1 MNTFPIHSTFTTR
14 ESEPIVSFRGSA
26 GRLMVPGNN
35 TCGGFALFG
44 STDTR
49 GADKAATEH
58 GIEILGPE
66 PAVHGD
72 EWWSR
77 RAGPATL
84 TRKGAGR

>member
-1 MNTFPIHSTFTTR
+1 VLTFL
-14 ESEPIVSFRGSA
+14 GSPE
-26 GRLMVPGNN
+26 RLMVAGND
-35 TCGGFALFG
+35 TGGAFALFE

-49 GADKAATEH
+49 GADKAASAAAATEH

-66 PAVHGD
+66 PAARGG

-77 RAGPATL
+77 RAGPATP